1 MSYLRQD
8 VDYQA
13 DDNFI
18 FSTTFISAKDL
29 KI

>member
-13 DDNFI
+13 DNNFI
-18 FSTTFISAKDL
+18 FSTTFIAAKEL
-29 KI
+29 RF